1 MEILFK
7 IIDAMLITAECA
19 TCNEPLPVTTI
30 HWGCIIALTVF
41 LASMLR
47 LCVQFIIK
55 KARK

>member
-19 TCNEPLPVTTI
+19 TLNEPLPVITF

-47 LCVQFIIK
+47 LYVQFIK